1 MQFIDLSQPLRD
13 RMPAYPGDP
22 DISIRPALTVAADGV
37 AVARLDFGSHS
48 GTHLD
53 APAHVILGGRTV
65 DLLPLEL
72 LIGSATVLRVPGA
85 LAGSRIE
92 VSSIPAGI
100 PDQLPQIVCVQTGW
114 DRHFGSD
121 EMLRHPSLALELAE
135 LLWGRGAR
143 VLCVDTLSP
152 DPTDTRDLE
161 CSGSKTAIPDPDAQS
176 NRSMSAQE
184 RGSEFPVHEFW
195 LGRDGVIVENLVG
208 LHRLPDEVELS
219 LLPLAIRGGDGAPI
233 RAIAQIT

>member
-13 RMPAYPGDP
+13 RMTAYPGDP

-53 APAHVILGGRTV
+53 APAHVIPGGRTV
-65 DLLPLEL
+65 DQIPLEL
-72 LIGSATVLRVPGA
+72 LVGPAAILRAPLARAGERIDISA
-85 LAGSRIE
+85 
-92 VSSIPAGI
+92 IPAGI
-100 PDQLPQIVCVQTGW
+100 PDRLPQIVCVQTGW
-114 DRHFGSD
+114 DRHFGGD
-121 EMLRHPSLALELAE
+121 EILRHPSLALEFAE
-135 LLWGRGAR
+135 LLWARGAR

-152 DPTDTRDLE
+152 DPTDTRDPQR
-161 CSGSKTAIPDPDAQS
+161 SGSEITIPDPDAQS
-176 NRSMSAQE
+176 NRSMNAQE
-184 RGSEFPVHEFW
+184 TGSGFPVHEFW

-208 LHRLPDEVELS
+208 LHRLPDEVHLS

-233 RAIAQIT
+233 RAIAQLS